1 MRRFRAIIESNKEPK
16 DREVLWLLDNTLL
29 YFNNGEW
36 TSVTTP
42 VSILNADKEVIKKI
56 FTEDFDTITDN
67 IGALQDSNR
76 TNSEKIFNLENQQN
90 GLVYEIGDAFLK
102 TDEVRDALN
111 AHKEE
116 FQETKEQV
124 SSLQSYTNIIAKNLD
139 NLDSEVNNLGDSIAD
154 VSTDLS
160 DKSDEL
166 RDEITEVK
174 EGAGIYPFDMFEDE
188 FNKLPEDEC
197 IEGTIVKTSQGFA
210 IWEDNT
216 LKWDSDSL
224 RDYNRREFEEHE
236 DRLFRKG
243 RDLYIGGE
251 RDLRRLANTSD
262 VSSAESRAKEQTLED
277 AWNEAWKIP
286 ASNGELIEYGKVN
299 KTVTS
304 YGITSRSYI
313 GNNVYFSGIDKDEL
327 LSVLACRPMEVFDFS
342 SGSGMSDSNPN
353 PPKYA
358 VYPYPAPVVAKCRT
372 LIPFMHK
379 SSSNTKCTYLWENAQ
394 NVEVL
399 QWPNEVRPGS
409 YGHTPMMIGHGI
421 QSKLK
426 SIRGTINLKIMYPNT
441 VFSNLSALTTINI
454 YAQDGL
460 NFGESSKLRLPSLQF
475 MAEHKVEG
483 EGDVTIILH
492 QDAYNRLTDE
502 IIETARGNGVTFVTS
517 GNE

>member
-56 FTEDFDTITDN
+56 FTEDFTTITDN
-67 IGALQDSNR
+67 IRALQDSNKI
-76 TNSEKIFNLENQQN
+76 NSEKIFNLENQQN
-90 GLVYEIGDAFLK
+90 ELVYEIGDAFLK

-154 VSTDLS
+154 ISTDLS
-160 DKSDEL
+160 DKSAEL
-166 RDEITEVK
+166 HDEITEVRDD
-174 EGAGIYPFDMFEDE
+174 AGIYPFDMFYDE
-188 FNKLPEDEC
+188 FIKLPENERK
-197 IEGTIVKTSQGFA
+197 EGTIIWMDQGFA
-210 IWEDNT
+210 VWENGEYVDN
-216 LKWDSDSL
+216 SDIL
-224 RDYNRREFEEHE
+224 DNYNIRPGYEHT

-243 RDLYIGGE
+243 IDLYIGGE
-251 RDLRRLANTSD
+251 QDPRKLTNNKD
-262 VSSAESRAKEQTLED
+262 VSSAESRAIEQYLED
-277 AWNEAWKIP
+277 EWNEAWKIP

-299 KTVTS
+299 KTVSS

-313 GNNVYFSGIDKDEL
+313 GNNLTCNKEEA
-327 LSVLACRPMEVFDFS
+327 LSILACRPMEVFDFS
-342 SGSGMSDSNPN
+342 SGSGISDSNPN

-358 VYPYPAPVVAKCRT
+358 VYPYPAPVVSKCKT

-399 QWPNEVRPGS
+399 QWPNEIRPGS

-460 NFGESSKLRLPSLQF
+460 NFGESSKLSLPSLQF

-483 EGDVTIILH
+483 EGDATIILH

-517 GNE
+517 DDE